1 MWTVLTP
8 SLVWHWQ
15 SWHFLIC
22 SVYCAR
28 VFCSYSQINRENYSF
43 LLSLQI
49 HQEKAPS
56 DLYNWQWQSLLQGR
70 LRKTHILSNI
80 TQKCLFIYLMA
91 EACISLLLCD
101 LIQRRDSC
109 CIFNWY
115 IKIAG
120 CTRHCLTSME
130 SLKSSDRSAEHLCRS
145 HWSSRCRYLSRKL
158 FFFFFDRQPSSAVVR

>member
-1 MWTVLTP
+1 MCSLLSLSGIDNLGTFWVALCTVLEFFVVTLR
-8 SLVWHWQ
+8 STEQ
-15 SWHFLIC
+15 SIP
-22 SVYCAR
+22 
-28 VFCSYSQINRENYSF
+28 F

-49 HQEKAPS
+49 HQKKAPS

-70 LRKTHILSNI
+70 WRKTHILSNI

-120 CTRHCLTSME
+120 CTRHRLTSME
-130 SLKSSDRSAEHLCRS
+130 SLKSSDQSAKHLCRS
-145 HWSSRCRYLSRKL
+145 QWSSRCRYLGHIIFL
-158 FFFFFDRQPSSAVVR
+158 FDRQPSSAVVR